1 MRLYGFVL
9 AALPLAVLPAAA
21 QQAPP
26 AQAAPAAGASALD
39 GYLQR
44 WEQEMQKVQTLY
56 APEITRIDKDL
67 VADKPEKL
75 VGYAAYMKS
84 GTGASA
90 LNLAVLELRPEGKR
104 DFKEKFVCTG
114 TFLYQFLPEQKEI
127 KVFELPKPKAGQVAD
142 DNLLSFLF
150 GMRAEEFKR
159 RFDLKLAKEDQY
171 YVYVDVAPRAAADR
185 SDFQRAR
192 VVLNKDSFLP
202 RQLWFQHANG
212 NEVTWD
218 VPSLQNGARL
228 DRRIFDQPALPTGWR
243 MTQAPKPTDAKP
255 VVRPSGQ

>member
-1 MRLYGFVL
+1 MRRYGLVL
-9 AALPLAVLPAAA
+9 AALPLAALPAAA

-26 AQAAPAAGASALD
+26 AQAAPAPGAATLD

-44 WEQEMQKVQTLY
+44 WEQEMQKVQTLS
-56 APEITRIDKDL
+56 AQVTRIDKDL

-75 VGYAAYMKS
+75 VGHAAYMKS
-84 GTGASA
+84 GTGPSA
-90 LNLAVLELRPEGKR
+90 LNLAVLELRPDGKPEV
-104 DFKEKFVCTG
+104 KEKFVCTG
-114 TFLYQFLPEQKEI
+114 TFLYQFLPDQKEI
-127 KVFELPKPKAGQVAD
+127 KVYELPKPKAGQVAD

-150 GMRAEEFKR
+150 GMKAEEFKR
-159 RFDLKLAKEDQY
+159 RYDLKLAKEDQY

-218 VPSLQNGARL
+218 IPKLENGARL
-228 DRRIFDQPALPTGWR
+228 DRRIFDQPALPPGWR
-243 MTQAPKPTDAKP
+243 LTQAPKPTDAKP
-255 VVRPSGQ
+255 LIRPSGK